1 MQQNVAVQE
10 RPVEDGPQQVSFSA
24 TGSEYFRIWI
34 VNVLLTIV
42 TLGVYS
48 AWAKVRSNQYFYSST
63 RLAGSS
69 FEYHGNP
76 MAILKGRIVAVL
88 LVGAYHYA
96 GTVSLMMALPAA
108 LLLAALMPLLT
119 WKSLQF
125 KLHNTSFRGIRFG
138 FDGSVG
144 KAYKY
149 FLLVPLLFLT
159 LIFAPLA
166 HQRIKRFQHASTRF
180 GAAHFRCDPPVRS
193 FYVIYGCMFAAYV
206 GLIIG
211 AGVLGALLGGMFG
224 AGAMTGLVVAAL
236 VYVLMLAIAPLF
248 LTQLQ
253 NVIWNHTGLR
263 EHDFRSDMQWGPLAW
278 IYFTNLLGIIVTLG
292 LFTPFAK
299 VRAMKYRL
307 ESVTLVVD
315 GSLDDFVA
323 SEQEHVG
330 SIGEGVS
337 DFMDFDLSL

>member
-1 MQQNVAVQE
+1 MQQNAAVQE
-10 RPVEDGPQQVSFSA
+10 RPAEDGPQQVSFSA

-76 MAILKGRIVAVL
+76 MAILKGRIIAVL
-88 LVGAYHYA
+88 LLGAYQFA
-96 GTVSLMMALPAA
+96 GNTSVKLALIMLGVLAVVLPLMA
-108 LLLAALMPLLT
+108 

-125 KLHNTSFRGIRFG
+125 KLHNTSYRGIRFG
-138 FDGSVG
+138 FNGSG
-144 KAYKY
+144 GEAYVH
-149 FLLVPLLFLT
+149 FLLLPLLFGTGIL
-159 LIFAPLA
+159 APLG
-166 HQRIKRFQHASTRF
+166 HHRIKRWQHTESRF
-180 GAAHFRCDPPVRS
+180 GAAHFRFDAPVSGFYKAYGLMFLLAIGVVFGLIALAVALRTTAENFFWIGLL
-193 FYVIYGCMFAAYV
+193 FYVAMFS
-206 GLIIG
+206 LS
-211 AGVLGALLGGMFG
+211 
-224 AGAMTGLVVAAL
+224 
-236 VYVLMLAIAPLF
+236 PLF
-248 LTQLQ
+248 FTMIQ
-253 NVIWNHTGLR
+253 NVIWNNTGLR
-263 EHDFRSDMQWGPLAW
+263 EHEFRCDLHWGRLIW
-278 IYFTNLLGIIVTLG
+278 IYVTNLLGIIVTLG

-307 ESVTLVVD
+307 ESMTMLVN

-323 SEQEHVG
+323 GEQEQV
-330 SIGEGVS
+330 SAAGEGVS